1 METVGQ
7 QFDLVFCDPPYH
19 QGLAHRAL
27 EQLENSQLL
36 APDAIVI
43 MEYGGDEPELP
54 ATTRLQLVKKQ
65 QYGKTTQINFYHL
78 PVEEG

>member
-1 METVGQ
+1 M
-7 QFDLVFCDPPYH
+7 
-19 QGLAHRAL
+19 
-27 EQLENSQLL
+27 L

-54 ATTRLQLVKKQ
+54 ATTSLQLVKKQ